1 MDKDTIFLMLD
12 NIKKSGLLGPKTSNN
27 YAKAIMGFALDKK
40 ADKKVLNTGSFI
52 VTEKG
57 NNLLENKTSWDSL

>member
-12 NIKKSGLLGPKTSNN
+12 NIKKSGLIGPKKGN
-27 YAKAIMGFALDKK
+27 YAIGARVDFALQKELIKRLETGGFA
-40 ADKKVLNTGSFI
+40 I
-52 VTEKG
+52 TEKG